1 MKEEVKV
8 PSVGESIMEGVLI
21 AWLKD
26 TGDFVK
32 DDEDLYEFET
42 EKASI
47 VVPSPFEG
55 RLEIL
60 VEEGTEVEV
69 GQVIATIDTS
79 GKPEEKD
86 EKLDKKEK
94 EEEKQQKEKEPDKEE
109 KPEKEKKDKK
119 EEVKEKK
126 KPAPEGDLSPAARR
140 VAEEK
145 GIDTDSI
152 EGTGRDGRITKEDLL
167 KAEGGDEKPKEKP
180 DKQKNTEQEEPEGNY
195 RTEKMSLVRKSIAK
209 HLVASR
215 QEAAHLTTFNE
226 INMEHLM
233 ELRKKYQDEFQKK
246 NDIKLG
252 FMSFF
257 VKASVEAL
265 KAFPMVNARIEGE
278 NIVYYEF
285 YDIGVAVSTDRGL
298 IVPVIRNADTLSYAE
313 IEHELAD
320 LADRAK
326 QRKITLPE
334 LQGGTFSITNGG
346 IFGSL
351 MSTPIPNHPQPA
363 ILGMHAI
370 QERPIADNGQV
381 VIKPMMYV
389 ALTYDHHLI
398 DGREA
403 VSFLY
408 RIREYIE
415 DPERMLFK
423 I

>member
-1 MKEEVKV
+1 MKEEVKI

-21 AWLKD
+21 AWLKQ

-32 DDEDLYEFET
+32 EDEDLYEFET

-60 VEEGTEVEV
+60 VDEGTEVEI
-69 GQVIATIDTS
+69 GQVVATIDTS
-79 GKPEEKD
+79 VKTG
-86 EKLDKKEK
+86 KKEK
-94 EEEKQQKEKEPDKEE
+94 TGQAPEEEKIEETKPEPAETEEARERPDEDARPAAAKVSDDTLSPSVRRIAEERNIDVSKVKGTGKDGRVTKEDILRVEVADE
-109 KPEKEKKDKK
+109 EKEKPGK
-119 EEVKEKK
+119 EVKGK
-126 KPAPEGDLSPAARR
+126 AA
-140 VAEEK
+140 
-145 GIDTDSI
+145 
-152 EGTGRDGRITKEDLL
+152 
-167 KAEGGDEKPKEKP
+167 PKESGEK
-180 DKQKNTEQEEPEGNY
+180 T
-195 RTEKMSLVRKSIAK
+195 RTEPMSQVRKSIAK

-226 INMEHLM
+226 IDMENLM
-233 ELRKKYQDEFQKK
+233 VLRKKYQEEFTRK
-246 NDIKLG
+246 NGIKLG

-257 VKASVEAL
+257 VKAAVEAL
-265 KAFPMVNARIEGE
+265 KEFPVINGRIEGE
-278 NIVYYEF
+278 NIVYYQF

-298 IVPVIRNADTLSYAE
+298 LVPVIRNADDMTFAG
-313 IEHELAD
+313 IELALAD
-320 LADRAK
+320 LAERAK
-326 QRKITLPE
+326 NRKIQLPE

-370 QERPIADNGQV
+370 QERPVAENGQV

-389 ALTYDHHLI
+389 ALTYDHRLI

-403 VSFLY
+403 VSFLF
-408 RIREYIE
+408 RIKEYIE
-415 DPERMLFK
+415 DPERMLFH